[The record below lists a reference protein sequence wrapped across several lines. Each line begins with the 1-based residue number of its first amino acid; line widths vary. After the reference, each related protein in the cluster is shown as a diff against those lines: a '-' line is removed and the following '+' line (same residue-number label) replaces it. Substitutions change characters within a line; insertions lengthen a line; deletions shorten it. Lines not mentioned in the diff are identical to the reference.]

1 MTRDQLIE
9 TMARAI
15 YRAKWDVMMRPDPER
30 EEKFW
35 RMEVS
40 NVTAALTAIEEAG
53 MLVVPVE
60 PTVKMRRAGWHKL
73 REKNEFQFRLGNSL
87 AGVEAPVYEAMVL
100 AAQEDSTSE

>member
-9 TMARAI
+9 TIARAI
-15 YRAKWDVMMRPDPER
+15 NQDIWRSCHDDVPLIDQARDDVTRRA
-30 EEKFW
+30 
-35 RMEVS
+35 
-40 NVTAALTAIEEAG
+40 TAALTAIEEAG